1 MSRPIGELKNFGPYM
16 VRIMNEIGIYTESD
30 LLDTEYHSIQEKLI
44 ARKIEA
50 NLLIFYSIEMGLQN
64 RTWNEISPT
73 EKSEIKELLKRTFT
87 DNL

>member
-1 MSRPIGELKNFGPYM
+1 MSRSISELKNFGPYM

-30 LLDTEYHSIQEKLI
+30 LLETEYSSIQEKLL

-64 RTWNEISPT
+64 RAWYEICPI
-73 EKSEIKELLKRTFT
+73 EKAEIKELLKRA
-87 DNL
+87 

>member
-1 MSRPIGELKNFGPYM
+1 MSRSISELKNFGPYM

-30 LLDTEYHSIQEKLI
+30 LLETEYSSIQEKLL

-64 RTWNEISPT
+64 RAWNEISPI
-73 EKSEIKELLKRTFT
+73 EKAEIKELLKRA
-87 DNL
+87 